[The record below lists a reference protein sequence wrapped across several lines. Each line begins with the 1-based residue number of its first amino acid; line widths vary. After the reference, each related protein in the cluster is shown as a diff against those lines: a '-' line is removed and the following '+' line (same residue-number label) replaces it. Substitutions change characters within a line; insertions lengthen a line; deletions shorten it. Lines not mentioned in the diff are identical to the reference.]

1 MKTAL
6 DVASGAAISL
16 AVLYGLWNRFGAF
29 GLVFATWL
37 YHDVAKPARNR
48 LERGMPRAK

>member
-16 AVLYGLWNRFGAF
+16 AVLYGLWNWFGAF
-29 GLVFATWL
+29 DLVFGAPVLAVFAVPLCGST
-37 YHDVAKPARNR
+37 RR
-48 LERGMPRAK
+48 R